1 MIKTD
6 YHLHTCYSFDSD
18 EKMEDI
24 VKKSIELGLK
34 EIVFTDH
41 LETLDPDVS
50 IIKIIDYDKYTM
62 EIEDLRKQYGEKINL
77 MLGAEINLE
86 PAIKDDINDYVNQYP
101 FDFIIGSLHASNY
114 MDFAMPDFSDG
125 KTQDEYYDNYFS
137 WGINCVKKNFR
148 YSVLGHFDYII
159 RYGGY
164 DNKNLNMDRHRDS
177 ISEILRTLISKG
189 KGIEINT
196 AGLRYNLGHVHPK
209 KEILQL
215 YKELGGEIVTIGS
228 DAHSK
233 ENLALD
239 FNIAYDLLKECGFD
253 YYSRFQQMEPI
264 FEKIK

>member
-6 YHLHTCYSFDSD
+6 YHLHTGYSFDSD
-18 EKMEDI
+18 ENMEDI

-41 LETLDPDVS
+41 LETLDPNVS
-50 IIKIIDYDKYTM
+50 IFEIIDYDKYII
-62 EIEDLRKQYGEKINL
+62 EIEDLKEKYGKKINL

-86 PAIKDDINDYVNQYP
+86 PAIRDEINRYVNKYP

-114 MDFAMPDFSDG
+114 VDFAMTKFSDG

-137 WGINCVKKNFR
+137 WGMNCVRQDFN
-148 YSVLGHFDYII
+148 YSVLGHIDYII

-164 DNKNLNMDRHRDS
+164 DNKHLNMDAHKEA
-177 ISEILRTLISKG
+177 ISEILKTLISKG

-209 KEILQL
+209 IEILQL
-215 YKELGGEIVTIGS
+215 YKELGGEIITIGS
-228 DAHSK
+228 DAHSIA
-233 ENLALD
+233 NLAMD
-239 FNIAYDLLKECGFD
+239 FNIAYELLKECGFD
-253 YYSRFQQMEPI
+253 YYTRFQKMKPV
-264 FEKIK
+264 FEKLK